1 MKNTNKYPIE
11 KKSITK
17 PKFVKGGKVEFGKVL
32 KVKDIENIN
41 QGDILGFVYKEE
53 GKTTYRAFGKA
64 DFFDEKNKWEGF
76 DIDGFPFEFDGK
88 LSNEERNN
96 PEFELKDIEN
106 SGTYWSLYK
115 INNEKMADGGRVK
128 FYNKENERL
137 GRPNGSIEKEIL
149 EKVKDRISSESFVGS
164 FGWKTSSG
172 KLGDGYLY
180 KLDEFD
186 QSLVRNISIKQGEK
200 IFRYITR
207 TTAIGGMMP
216 LIKINLDK
224 ALLYFN
230 ISNDNDDVVFETKG
244 IKAEWVSLIEDKF
257 DNGGGVNNYT
267 EAEKWWGNDLSLNEQ
282 KEYAKKH
289 LQSFEYDELL
299 GSTAQYSK
307 RDRRQKF
314 INEIWEK
321 EGSPKSVLEGLYSNG
336 GGIEKDYSGK
346 YEHLRQF
353 ISDNKLQQ
361 IFSDKYKGDIPA
373 LNVDNWDD
381 YTQGELGSDE
391 EVMKEMLGKN
401 YKILYDEE
409 NDEFIVSKKKTNNI
423 NFKIILSNKNYDKK
437 VHKVIGDSGIFS
449 EYEPRFVVLVG
460 DKVIG
465 GSTYKIDD
473 DNVYH
478 FDLGISEKYQGYGVS
493 KELIDRIVED
503 AKKLKA
509 SEVNAYVVNNM
520 LFQYFQTN
528 NWNVDKS
535 DGEKYAWKTI
545 RSNKKEEG
553 GLMATGGLIVTSDWG
568 NDGSTPSN
576 NKDYNAL
583 YEMFP
588 DNHAEAKSIW
598 EQLSEKQ
605 KEGFLYD
612 LRVTDAGSEHIEE
625 SWLEFINASSYEDWL
640 KNATNWDEF
649 KNGGDVN
656 ETIYIEYLN
665 KKKGFQ
671 KDKKVFNG
679 VNAYEEAVKWG
690 RKNLENFNLDMIRF
704 QFDNGGGVGSLEKEL
719 RKLQRDLNSSRLS
732 TYIEGDESGEAIAL
746 KKEREVKIARFNEV
760 LQLLNEKDSKFDNG
774 GGVGED
780 KTRIANEIVKQLG
793 GMGRL
798 NIMTGAYNF
807 IALPNGVSFRI
818 KNPRANYIK
827 VTLNS
832 MDEYDVEIG
841 RIRGDSYKIVSEIK
855 GIDVSGLKGFIEKG
869 TGMYLSLKDGGSLDD
884 FDEIIDIFYERIK
897 WKLEQSGDKNHP
909 SVQRELNRLISI
921 HGSVPE
927 KIQQLLDSKN
937 IERKLKIGDKIIYS
951 FGNSSNNYP
960 IKGEVESIEGDNIFI
975 LGDTPRSLSIDKSL
989 VQKIISDDEYSKF
1002 NDGGGIDNYEESLN
1016 KMITKL
1022 NERISYYKE
1031 RKNDL
1036 ENKRIRPN
1044 VIIGTGYKP
1053 QYARKLAFEWLDE
1066 QISKDEKDLSFKQ
1079 GLLKSL
1085 KEGNNIIL
1093 YNLEGKG
1100 VIKETEQDGYVT
1112 VSYIN
1117 GLQSAYKKET
1127 LDKIKFES
1135 TPINEEK
1142 NNIDKNNEENLS
1154 GFEILENTK
1163 SEPTRAET
1171 IEAIDGLTVML
1182 DIEPD
1187 NNDYK
1192 KEIENLKN
1200 YINSLPKES
1209 FADLNN
1215 PKYIDGFIY
1224 KPTGDI
1230 LRHNIYQG
1238 FNINYDESNVISS
1251 IELWGQEKGI
1261 MYKIKTWNSDVI
1273 GSVFNGDEEIID
1285 TFEQGAEI
1293 LIGGK
1298 ADYLSLV
1305 DIAEM
1310 HKVSLDH
1317 ILRQAKM
1324 GMNVERE
1331 HTNDTNK
1338 IVEIVKDHLVESP
1351 DYYTKLQKI
1360 ESSFENGGGV
1370 EGYWID
1376 VPSNLK
1382 DNFFALASSLGYTQS
1397 DLANLRE
1404 AMLKQDSVK
1413 EENGFYRYVF
1423 SNEMDLDK
1431 AIVVLNKIQNP
1442 DYRNDMPKNLN
1453 QLKNYIEVGKLLRV
1467 TFNKNRPDWV
1477 GNIKVVVQTQTNG
1490 FYMKDGVR
1498 VPSDFN
1504 PNDFKNKSWIEY
1516 PKSNFI
1522 TFSPFGFTIYAP
1534 DIRDKSKLVKW
1545 LQYEYV
1551 VGEQLEIAMNTEQSD
1566 TFLYNNAVKMMEFVN
1581 KVYDLSETVAFLEGG
1596 KLTPEMFSNKL
1607 DYNFNKESVS
1617 CFINA
1622 KNTGRMLILRRA
1634 DEDYK
1639 GCWSLMSG
1647 GVDMGEVPDETI
1659 KREIQEELGVNLNY
1673 DTLNYINATKHP
1685 ERTHHYFE
1693 LTVNEEFEP
1702 VLNPEND
1709 AYMWINMSE
1718 LPNKTHPLL
1727 IKYIK
1732 SDILV

>member
-1 MKNTNKYPIE
+1 MKNNIKCPVGTQIQTLVFSKDNFTEKSAKNWAEQNNFKYGKVDTKENTLRLRQHNPFEYKRDSFRTIELTDGVKAVIGCPINKT
-11 KKSITK
+11 SIKK
-17 PKFVKGGKVEFGKVL
+17 PKV
-32 KVKDIENIN
+32 
-41 QGDILGFVYKEE
+41 
-53 GKTTYRAFGKA
+53 
-64 DFFDEKNKWEGF
+64 
-76 DIDGFPFEFDGK
+76 
-88 LSNEERNN
+88 
-96 PEFELKDIEN
+96 
-106 SGTYWSLYK
+106 
-115 INNEKMADGGRVK
+115 
-128 FYNKENERL
+128 
-137 GRPNGSIEKEIL
+137 
-149 EKVKDRISSESFVGS
+149 
-164 FGWKTSSG
+164 
-172 KLGDGYLY
+172 
-180 KLDEFD
+180 
-186 QSLVRNISIKQGEK
+186 
-200 IFRYITR
+200 
-207 TTAIGGMMP
+207 
-216 LIKINLDK
+216 
-224 ALLYFN
+224 
-230 ISNDNDDVVFETKG
+230 
-244 IKAEWVSLIEDKF
+244 F

-289 LQSFEYDELL
+289 LKSFEYSELL
-299 GSTAQYSK
+299 GDTAKYSK
-307 RDRRQKF
+307 RGRRQKF

-321 EGSPKSVLEGLYSNG
+321 EGSPKSILEGLYSNG
-336 GGIEKDYSGK
+336 GGID
-346 YEHLRQF
+346 
-353 ISDNKLQQ
+353 
-361 IFSDKYKGDIPA
+361 
-373 LNVDNWDD
+373 
-381 YTQGELGSDE
+381 
-391 EVMKEMLGKN
+391 
-401 YKILYDEE
+401 
-409 NDEFIVSKKKTNNI
+409 
-423 NFKIILSNKNYDKK
+423 SN
-437 VHKVIGDSGIFS
+437 
-449 EYEPRFVVLVG
+449 
-460 DKVIG
+460 
-465 GSTYKIDD
+465 
-473 DNVYH
+473 
-478 FDLGISEKYQGYGVS
+478 
-493 KELIDRIVED
+493 
-503 AKKLKA
+503 
-509 SEVNAYVVNNM
+509 
-520 LFQYFQTN
+520 
-528 NWNVDKS
+528 
-535 DGEKYAWKTI
+535 
-545 RSNKKEEG
+545 
-553 GLMATGGLIVTSDWG
+553 WG

-588 DNHAEAKSIW
+588 DNHTEAKAIW

-625 SWLEFINASSYEDWL
+625 SWLEFVKASSYEDWL
-640 KNATNWDEF
+640 ENATNWDEF
-649 KNGGDVN
+649 KNGGGVPDGVHK
-656 ETIYIEYLN
+656 I
-665 KKKGFQ
+665 KKLLK
-671 KDKKVFNG
+671 KDKIDSDDVSPNF
-679 VNAYEEAVKWG
+679 VNDFAHKHG
-690 RKNLENFNLDMIRF
+690 IKNLTSEQVVEISN
-704 QFDNGGGVGSLEKEL
+704 
-719 RKLQRDLNSSRLS
+719 
-732 TYIEGDESGEAIAL
+732 TY
-746 KKEREVKIARFNEV
+746 
-760 LQLLNEKDSKFDNG
+760 DNG

-818 KNPRANYIK
+818 KNPKANYVK
-827 VTLNS
+827 VILNS

-855 GIDVSGLKGFIEKG
+855 GIDVSGLKGFIERG
-869 TGMYLSLKDGGSLDD
+869 TGMYLSLSNGGQIYNGWEKQPEWHGNPSL
-884 FDEIIDIFYERIK
+884 
-897 WKLEQSGDKNHP
+897 G
-909 SVQRELNRLISI
+909 
-921 HGSVPE
+921 
-927 KIQQLLDSKN
+927 LDSYKKIFTYGYSNRKIPVYIFGKEGSGKDTITYGRDENGNKIVTGKYDFPDWQFVVSAGASSDLSHSGGFYPQTPTLKEAMDILDEKYSIGKLIYENGGGIDKN

-951 FGNSSNNYP
+951 FGSSSNHYP

-975 LGDTPRSLSIDKSL
+975 IGDTPRSLSIDKSL
-989 VQKIISDDEYSKF
+989 VQKIISNDEYSKF
-1002 NDGGGIDNYEESLN
+1002 NNGGGVEDIEESLN
-1016 KMITKL
+1016 KLIEKAD
-1022 NERISYYKE
+1022 NEVVYLKE

-1036 ENKRIRPN
+1036 ENNRVRPSK
-1044 VIIGTGYKP
+1044 IIGTGFKP
-1053 QYARKLAFEWLDE
+1053 QYARKLAFEWLNE
-1066 QISKDEKDLSFKQ
+1066 QILKNEEDLLFKQ

-1085 KEGNNIIL
+1085 KEGKNIIL

-1100 VIKETEQDGYVT
+1100 VIREVEQEGYVT
-1112 VSYIN
+1112 VYYIN
-1117 GLQSAYKKET
+1117 GMHSAYKRET
-1127 LDKIKFES
+1127 LDKIKSEL
-1135 TPINEEK
+1135 NAVVEEVKPEYKFNVSEKVSIIDEPSSNK
-1142 NNIDKNNEENLS
+1142 NNYFEVVGHENYNETYGWETKIKNINTGETVTMFENL
-1154 GFEILENTK
+1154 LEK
-1163 SEPTRAET
+1163 SNVLIPVNLPTRAET

-1187 NNDYK
+1187 NNEYK
-1192 KEIENLKN
+1192 LGIERLNEYL
-1200 YINSLPKES
+1200 NSLPKES

-1215 PKYIDGFIY
+1215 PERITGFIY
-1224 KPTGDI
+1224 RPTGD
-1230 LRHNIYQG
+1230 Y
-1238 FNINYDESNVISS
+1238 INTQENQAFQVFYNDKYPSGMPKISH
-1251 IELWGQEKGI
+1251 IQLWGKSNEGKI
-1261 MYKIKTWNSDVI
+1261 YKLKSW
-1273 GSVFNGDEEIID
+1273 NGDVVGALFSNDNEVSEKFEE
-1285 TFEQGAEI
+1285 GAEV
-1293 LIGGK
+1293 LVGGK
-1298 ADYLSLV
+1298 ADYMSLV

-1338 IVEIVKDHLVESP
+1338 IVEIVKDHLFESP

-1413 EENGFYRYVF
+1413 EENGVYRYVF

-1431 AIVVLNKIQNP
+1431 AIVILNKIQNP

-1453 QLKNYIEVGKLLRV
+1453 QLKNYIDVGKLLRV
-1467 TFNKNRPDWV
+1467 SFNKNRPDWV

-1551 VGEQLEIAMNTEQSD
+1551 VGEQLEIANNTEQSD
-1566 TFLYNNAVKMMEFVN
+1566 TFLYNNAVKMMEFVD
-1581 KVYDLSETVAFLEGG
+1581 KVHYLSDTITFRKGG
-1596 KLTPEMFSNKL
+1596 ELTPSMFNNKL
-1607 DYNFNKESVS
+1607 EYNFDKESVS

-1622 KNTGRMLILRRA
+1622 KNTGRMLVLRRA
-1634 DEDYK
+1634 NEDYK

-1647 GVDMGEVPDETI
+1647 GVDLGEVPDETI

-1702 VLNPEND
+1702 ILNPEND

-1718 LPNKTHPLL
+1718 LPKNTHPLL